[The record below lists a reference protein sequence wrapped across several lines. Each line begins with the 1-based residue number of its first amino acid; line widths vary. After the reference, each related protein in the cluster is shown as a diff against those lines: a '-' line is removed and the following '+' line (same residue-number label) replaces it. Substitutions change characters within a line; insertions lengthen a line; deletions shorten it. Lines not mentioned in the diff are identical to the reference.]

1 MHYTAKTRHE
11 ILHAP
16 DNLGNRLA
24 RRAIDLDFSVMRI
37 AQALGATRQTV
48 YNWLSGKDVISF
60 YRPRVEQLITVL
72 NSTDDLE
79 TAWSKVCKEVHL
91 PT

>member
-1 MHYTAKTRHE
+1 MHYTAKTQHE

-60 YRPRVEQLITVL
+60 YRPRVEHLITVL

-79 TAWSKVCKEVHL
+79 TAWSNVCKEFHL